1 MTYFQEQLS
10 FFNAGLF
17 PQSSSCTIPA
27 PDFLSTDVCF
37 IDEGAGSTTGFV
49 LKLKINLLFP
59 SCLPGHFSATQ
70 LCLLVCSCSDLNEH
84 NDTKIPVGV
93 K

>member
-10 FFNAGLF
+10 FFKAGLF

-37 IDEGAGSTTGFV
+37 IDEGAGSTTSFV
-49 LKLKINLLFP
+49 LQLRINLLFP

-70 LCLLVCSCSDLNEH
+70 LCLLVCSCSGLDEH
-84 NDTKIPVGV
+84 NDTSVPLGGK
-93 K
+93 